1 MKCHGKLGVLMREV
15 GCAGPT
21 VSGRGDWNGKGR
33 SLRGTNPAKSRR
45 VSPGGS
51 SRRGSSSPLG
61 GSCYPRRT
69 PSPPVGPAGAAP
81 HPRRPPPGPAQPLP
95 PPCALRPPAR
105 PPAANKPNRG
115 GGGAYGGAAPLGPA
129 ARSAGQALRR
139 PGGRARPR
147 EGGGQR
153 AAPEPRGPEGPCGR
167 SATGNSPSSSF
178 SSSPLS
184 RERLP
189 GAPGSLRAWLDT
201 PPPAPLRGQWRLLL
215 APAGLSYF

>member
-1 MKCHGKLGVLMREV
+1 MGEV
-15 GCAGPT
+15 GSAGPN
-21 VSGRGDWNGKGR
+21 VLGRGDGDRKGR
-33 SLRGTNPAKSRR
+33 SRRGTNPAKSRR

-81 HPRRPPPGPAQPLP
+81 HPCRPPPGPAQPLP

-105 PPAANKPNRG
+105 PPEANKPNRG

-129 ARSAGQALRR
+129 ARSAGQARKR
-139 PGGRARPR
+139 PGRRARPR
-147 EGGGQR
+147 EGGGRR
-153 AAPEPRGPEGPCGR
+153 AAPATGGPEGPCGR
-167 SATGNSPSSSF
+167 SAAGNSPSSS
-178 SSSPLS
+178 SSSPLG

-201 PPPAPLRGQWRLLL
+201 PPPAPLGGQWRLLL